1 MPAEVRI
8 PSLLQKLVGG
18 AKTVHVEGRT
28 VGQIL
33 DHLEAKYPDFK
44 NRVLDEEGKLRL
56 FVNIFVNDEDIRF
69 LKELETPVAD
79 GDTITILPAVAGG
92 GK

>member
-18 AKTVHVEGRT
+18 VKTVQAEGQT
-28 VGQIL
+28 VGQVIDQL
-33 DHLEAKYPDFK
+33 DAKYPDFK
-44 NRVLDEEGKLRL
+44 SRVLDENGKLRL
-56 FVNIFVNDEDIRF
+56 FVNIFINDEDIRF

>member
-1 MPAEVRI
+1 
-8 PSLLQKLVGG
+8 
-18 AKTVHVEGRT
+18 
-28 VGQIL
+28 
-33 DHLEAKYPDFK
+33 
-44 NRVLDEEGKLRL
+44 LDEEGKLRL

-69 LKELETPVAD
+69 LKELKTPVAD

>member
-18 AKTVHVEGRT
+18 AKTVDAEGQT
-28 VGQIL
+28 VGHIL
-33 DHLEAKYPDFK
+33 DDLEAKYPGFK
-44 NRVLDEEGKLRL
+44 ERVLDEEGKLRL
-56 FVNIFVNDEDIRF
+56 FVNIFINNEDIRF

-79 GDTITILPAVAGG
+79 GDIITILPAVAGG
-92 GK
+92 K

>member
-8 PSLLQKLVGG
+8 PSLLQKLAGG
-18 AKTVHVEGRT
+18 AKTVDAEGQT
-28 VGQIL
+28 VGHIL
-33 DHLEAKYPDFK
+33 DHVEAKYPGFK

-56 FVNIFVNDEDIRF
+56 FVNIFLNNEDIRF
-69 LKELETPVAD
+69 LQELETPVAD